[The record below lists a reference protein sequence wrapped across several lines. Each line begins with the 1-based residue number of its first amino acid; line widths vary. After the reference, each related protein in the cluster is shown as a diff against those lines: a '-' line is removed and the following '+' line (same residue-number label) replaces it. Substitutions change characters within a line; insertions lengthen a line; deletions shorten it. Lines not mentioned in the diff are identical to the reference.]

1 MDIKAM
7 RKEITELIDNIKL
20 HSDELT
26 DKPHIPQLELE
37 LIVSKIE
44 KLYKKSIVFNFE
56 YSQPKK
62 AETIV
67 KEVEKIIEPIEE
79 IRETEKIISVSKNSI
94 DFKNLIGIN
103 QKFQFTSEL
112 FGGNTNELS
121 STIEKIN
128 SVQNKDEALKIASEL
143 KVKFNWRE
151 ESSVVDDFVK
161 LIVQKFT

>member
-1 MDIKAM
+1 M
-7 RKEITELIDNIKL
+7 RKEITELIDNIKQ

-26 DKPHIPQLELE
+26 EKPHIPQLELE

-62 AETIV
+62 AETIIT
-67 KEVEKIIEPIEE
+67 EVEKIIEPVQE
-79 IRETEKIISVSKNSI
+79 IKEDKKIISVGKNSI
-94 DFKNLIGIN
+94 DFKRLIGIN

-112 FGGNTNELS
+112 FGGNASELTS
-121 STIEKIN
+121 AVEKIN
-128 SVQNKDEALKIASEL
+128 SAQNKDEALKIASEL
-143 KVKFNWRE
+143 KVKFNWKE

-161 LIVQKFT
+161 LITQKFA